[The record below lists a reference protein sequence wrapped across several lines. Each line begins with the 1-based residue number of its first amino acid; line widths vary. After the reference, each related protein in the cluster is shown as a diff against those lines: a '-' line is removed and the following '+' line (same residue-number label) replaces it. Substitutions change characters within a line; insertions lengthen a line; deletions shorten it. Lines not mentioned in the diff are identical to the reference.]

1 MAQKKETKKKAANI
15 LRKTLVVKLNPDLQ
29 SPSPW
34 TPAMISDAK
43 ARIKALQDIGKE
55 KEH

>member
-15 LRKTLVVKLNPDLQ
+15 LRKTLVVKLNSDLQ

-43 ARIKALQDIGKE
+43 ARIKALQDAGKDRS
-55 KEH
+55 

>member
-43 ARIKALQDIGKE
+43 ARIKALQDIGE
-55 KEH
+55 KREH